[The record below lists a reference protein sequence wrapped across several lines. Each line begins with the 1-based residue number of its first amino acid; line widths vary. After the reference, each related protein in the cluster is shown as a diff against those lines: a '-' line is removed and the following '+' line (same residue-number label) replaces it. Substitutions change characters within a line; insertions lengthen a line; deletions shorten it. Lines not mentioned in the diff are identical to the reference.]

1 MKGQR
6 VDGEVEEPDGKAQ
19 KACPSQVMREENN
32 LLLVQTA
39 VLLLEGGSMPLL
51 ERVQEDKR
59 RQKLTILLT
68 EM

>member
-19 KACPSQVMREENN
+19 KACPSQVMQENN
-32 LLLVQTA
+32 QLLVQTA
-39 VLLLEGGSMPLL
+39 VLMLEEGSMPLL

>member
-19 KACPSQVMREENN
+19 KACPSQVMRENN
-32 LLLVQTA
+32 QLLVQTA